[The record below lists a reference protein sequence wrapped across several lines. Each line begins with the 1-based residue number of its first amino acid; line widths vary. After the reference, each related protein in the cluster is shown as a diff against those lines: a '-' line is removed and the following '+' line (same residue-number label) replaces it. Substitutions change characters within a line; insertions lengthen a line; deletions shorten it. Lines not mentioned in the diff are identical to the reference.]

1 MVLLLADHEKIASRQ
16 LRRSVM
22 KGNGVLACIRLL
34 ASSRLRELQPN
45 HLTSREVQLEGR
57 V

>member
-1 MVLLLADHEKIASRQ
+1 
-16 LRRSVM
+16 M

-57 V
+57 VERK